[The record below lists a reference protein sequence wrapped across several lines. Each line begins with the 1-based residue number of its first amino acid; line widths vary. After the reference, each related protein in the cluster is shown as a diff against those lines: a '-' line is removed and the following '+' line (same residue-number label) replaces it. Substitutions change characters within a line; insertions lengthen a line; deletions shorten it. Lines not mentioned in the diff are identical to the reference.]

1 MSCVC
6 ASVDWNGFAL
16 SPHPTIPSEDQND
29 SINNQA
35 FTQIWLCSLGSVLG
49 SAKNDMIGSRG
60 RPTMDQATP
69 LSISRELHFLA
80 RLDHFAPIKEIS
92 TCDLIQGGER
102 GELEIGWWKDFLLSL
117 I

>member
-1 MSCVC
+1 MADIPIISFDMTL
-6 ASVDWNGFAL
+6 SKTLNG
-16 SPHPTIPSEDQND
+16 SNSSKNQVHP
-29 SINNQA
+29 
-35 FTQIWLCSLGSVLG
+35 SLILVYPIL
-49 SAKNDMIGSRG
+49 
-60 RPTMDQATP
+60 
-69 LSISRELHFLA
+69 LA